1 MKYINLGHSDLNI
14 SRICMGCMGFGN
26 SSTGQH
32 SWTVDENDSRN
43 IIRHALDQ
51 GINFFDTSI
60 IYQQG
65 TSEQYLGRALRDM
78 AQRDEMVVAT
88 KFLPRSADEISEG

>member
-14 SRICMGCMGFGN
+14 SRICMGFGN

-60 IYQQG
+60 IYQLR
-65 TSEQYLGRALRDM
+65 YKRA
-78 AQRDEMVVAT
+78 VPWSCVARHGAT
-88 KFLPRSADEISEG
+88 

>member
-14 SRICMGCMGFGN
+14 SRICMGFGN

-78 AQRDEMVVAT
+78 AQRDKMVVAT
-88 KFLPRSADEISEG
+88 KFLPRSADEIAEG